1 MLTKFLSFN
10 GLVFEPTLTPPWRV
24 TFLPFN
30 WMLSAVV
37 ILLVLAT
44 ALTSWHTVGPD
55 ENATVRIFGRY
66 VQTQGPGLFVT
77 APWPVATVHTT
88 PVQEIRR
95 IEIGYRTEN
104 PGALGQGGQAQYQQ
118 VAAEALMLTGDENL
132 VMLNFAVQ
140 YRPADAKAWQFIAR
154 EPARLIK
161 DFAQGDMRT
170 VVGRTDLDQVMTTG
184 RQAIE
189 NEAKDKLQKHCD
201 AVGIGARIIAIQLQ
215 DIIPPSKEV
224 QDAFRDVNSAKEDKN
239 KIINEAESYRNSVVP
254 TARGNAAE
262 VINKAKGYAAYRIQ
276 SALGEVQ
283 AFLKVAREYAQNPDL
298 TSQRLILEATQE
310 VLRGGEFVVDAGGG
324 QGLLKFF
331 NLTDPADQSG
341 QAKKTAAPAADP
353 KK

>member
-1 MLTKFLSFN
+1 MLKKFLAFN

-30 WMLSAVV
+30 WMLSAAAV
-37 ILLVLAT
+37 IIVLLM

-55 ENATVRIFGRY
+55 ENATVRIFGRF
-66 VQTQGPGLFVT
+66 TRTEGPGLFVT
-77 APWPVATVHTT
+77 APWPVAAVQLT

-104 PGALGQGGQAQYQQ
+104 PAELGGGGQAQYQQ

-189 NEAKDKLQKHCD
+189 SEAKDKLQKHCD
-201 AVGIGARIIAIQLQ
+201 AVGIGAKIVAIQLQ

-239 KIINEAESYRNSVVP
+239 KIINEAESYRNGVVP
-254 TARGNAAE
+254 TARGDAAE
-262 VINKAKGYAAYRIQ
+262 IINKAKGYAANRTQ
-276 SALGEVQ
+276 TALGEVQ
-283 AFLKVAREYAQNPDL
+283 AFLKVAKEYAQNPEL
-298 TSQRLILEATQE
+298 TSKRLILEATQN
-310 VLRGGEFVVDAGGG
+310 VLRGGEFVVDDSGGA
-324 QGLLKFF
+324 GLLKLF
-331 NLTDPADQSG
+331 NLTDPAEAG
-341 QAKKTAAPAADP
+341 NLAKKTGATAPDSNN
-353 KK
+353 

>member
-1 MLTKFLSFN
+1 MLNKFLSFN
-10 GLVFEPTLTPPWRV
+10 GLIFEPTLTPPWRV

-30 WMLSAVV
+30 WMLSAAAV
-37 ILLVLAT
+37 LLVLAT

-66 VQTQGPGLFVT
+66 TETKGPGLFF
-77 APWPVATVHTT
+77 APPWPVATVLTT

-104 PGALGQGGQAQYQQ
+104 PAALGQGGQAQYQQ

-170 VVGRTDLDQVMTTG
+170 VVGRTNLDQVMTTG

-189 NEAKDKLQKHCD
+189 SEAKEKLQKHCD
-201 AVGIGARIIAIQLQ
+201 AVGIGAKIVAIQLQ

-262 VINKAKGYAAYRIQ
+262 IINKAKGYAAYRTQ

-283 AFLKVAREYAQNPDL
+283 AFLKVAKEYSQNPDI
-298 TSQRLILEATQE
+298 TAKRLILEATQN
-310 VLRGGEFVVDAGGG
+310 VLHGGEFVVDAGGG
-324 QGLLKFF
+324 AGLLKFF
-331 NLTDPADQSG
+331 NISEPADQSAP
-341 QAKKTAAPAADP
+341 AKKTPAPGADAS
-353 KK
+353 K

>member
-1 MLTKFLSFN
+1 MLKKFLSFN
-10 GLVFEPTLTPPWRV
+10 GLIFEPALSPPWRV

-30 WMLSAVV
+30 WMLSVAAAVF
-37 ILLVLAT
+37 VLAMVF
-44 ALTSWHTVGPD
+44 TSWHTVGPD
-55 ENATVRIFGRY
+55 ENATVRIFGRF
-66 VQTQGPGLFVT
+66 TRTEGPGLFVT
-77 APWPVATVHTT
+77 APWPMATVQLT

-104 PGALGQGGQAQYQQ
+104 AAALGQGGQAQYQQ

-170 VVGRTDLDQVMTTG
+170 VVGRTNLDQVMTTG

-189 NEAKDKLQKHCD
+189 SEAKDKLQKHCD
-201 AVGIGARIIAIQLQ
+201 AVGIGAKIVAIQLQ

-262 VINKAKGYAAYRIQ
+262 MINKAKGYAAYRTQ

-283 AFLKVAREYAQNPDL
+283 AFLKVAKEYAQNPEI
-298 TSQRLILEATQE
+298 TTKRLVLEATQE

-324 QGLLKFF
+324 AGLLKFF
-331 NLTDPADQSG
+331 NISEPADQSG
-341 QAKKTAAPAADP
+341 QPKKTAAPGADQS
-353 KK
+353 K